1 MAQVSIWPFRTV
13 LDPIERISEVLFG
26 LIMVLTVTATFSVV
40 GADRVSVGAMIMA
53 ALGCNLAW
61 GIIDGGLYLLANLEG
76 RAKNLLA
83 VHAVRRAG
91 DPAEAKRII
100 AEALPTLVAS
110 ALPPEQ
116 FERIRQDLLQMP
128 EPPPRPSLT
137 KTDWLGAFAV
147 CLVVFVSTFPVVLP
161 FLFFTDDV
169 RFALRISNL
178 VATVMLF
185 ACGYAFGRC
194 TGYRPWTMGI
204 VMVLIGI
211 ALTGVAIVLGG

>member
-1 MAQVSIWPFRTV
+1 MAQDSIWPFRTV

-40 GADRVSVGAMIMA
+40 GADRVSVGAMILA

-61 GIIDGGLYLLANLEG
+61 GIIDGGLYLLANLED

-83 VHAVRRAG
+83 VHAVRRSI
-91 DPAEAKRII
+91 DPTEAKRII
-100 AEALPTLVAS
+100 ADALPPLVAS

-116 FERIRQDLLQMP
+116 FEKIRQDLMRMP
-128 EPPPRPSLT
+128 EPPPHPRLT
-137 KTDWLGAFAV
+137 KNDWLGALAV
-147 CLVVFVSTFPVVLP
+147 CLIVFFSTFPVVLP
-161 FLFFTDDV
+161 FLFTGDA
-169 RFALRISNL
+169 RFALRLSNL
-178 VATVMLF
+178 VAIAMLF
-185 ACGYAFGRC
+185 GCGYAFGRC

-211 ALTGVAIVLGG
+211 ALTGVAILLGG